1 MELML
6 IFFTDYCDHIFLAV
20 ALLERFV
27 YYLQVAR
34 DHSQLE
40 KLRKQM
46 AQLPPESV
54 GGSGQAQSMLPAP
67 HAQGAGGSQ
76 SEETARMQREIGEL
90 QVQMEIH
97 GAELA
102 RVEAESRAGLSA
114 GTREKP

>member
-1 MELML
+1 MEIIL
-6 IFFTDYCDHIFLAV
+6 IFFLTDYCDHFFLA
-20 ALLERFV
+20 ATLLNSFV

-76 SEETARMQREIGEL
+76 SQETARMQREIGEL
-90 QVQMEIH
+90 QVQMAIH

-102 RVEAESRAGLSA
+102 RVDGQSR
-114 GTREKP
+114 P